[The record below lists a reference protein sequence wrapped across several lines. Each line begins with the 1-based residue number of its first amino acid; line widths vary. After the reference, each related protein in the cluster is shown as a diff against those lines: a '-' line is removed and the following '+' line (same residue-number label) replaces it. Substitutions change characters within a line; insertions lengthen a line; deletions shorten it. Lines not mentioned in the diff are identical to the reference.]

1 MSDLGGLKVTL
12 IALVLLACIV
22 GAWIVGPWIGLVV
35 SISAGVIGLFLG
47 YRWIQGQETDA

>member
-22 GAWIVGPWIGLVV
+22 GAWIVGPWLGLVV
-35 SISAGVIGLFLG
+35 SIGAGVIGLFLG